1 MNNGLQALAKYGR
14 NGDTEL
20 AHVTVGEIVLPPS
33 IFAEDKNLQN
43 KIEKKLSKLDTN
55 LGERTVGSALVSY
68 NPNTGL
74 QEFFIKSLFKK
85 VKKGVSS
92 LWKRVKKVIDPVAK
106 VARFIP
112 GPWQP
117 AANIYV
123 KGKAALDIVKGE
135 GGLGDLATLFTG
147 SNVLGKGGDLAT
159 FADKGFQFGD
169 YGSALRSGLG
179 NFFGGSA
186 EYTIQPGDTLS
197 DIATKSG
204 TTVDALA
211 AANNITDPSKIFA
224 GNTLTI
230 PKSGNFLSN
239 FFSGDPNYDPATGKG
254 QSRLG
259 MIEDFFKGDREGEG
273 SFFGRK
279 TPDFIKNIE
288 DELKDSFNPA
298 KGGIDPKL
306 FAASMAYGQAIK
318 KAAEKEAE
326 GMKDIRQSLRPDLLQ
341 RPIFGG
347 GGFNLGFAEGGKVYS
362 DDEVLD
368 MRLGGESA
376 GPGTGTSDDIPAM
389 LSDGEFVM
397 TAKAVRGAGT
407 VKVKKGKD
415 GLLSF
420 VKSGKPSRDKGSDN
434 MMVMMKYFEGEA

>member
-1 MNNGLQALAKYGR
+1 M
-14 NGDTEL
+14 
-20 AHVTVGEIVLPPS
+20 
-33 IFAEDKNLQN
+33 
-43 KIEKKLSKLDTN
+43 
-55 LGERTVGSALVSY
+55 
-68 NPNTGL
+68 
-74 QEFFIKSLFKK
+74 
-85 VKKGVSS
+85 
-92 LWKRVKKVIDPVAK
+92 
-106 VARFIP
+106 
-112 GPWQP
+112 
-117 AANIYV
+117 
-123 KGKAALDIVKGE
+123 KGE

-186 EYTIQPGDTLS
+186 EYTIQPGDNLS
-197 DIATKSG
+197 NIAKKTGVSE
-204 TTVDALA
+204 DALA
-211 AANNITDPSKIFA
+211 AANNIVNRDLIIE

-254 QSRLG
+254 QSRFG
-259 MIEDFFKGDREGEG
+259 MIEDFLKGDGEG

-279 TPDFIKNIE
+279 TPDFIKNIG
-288 DELKDSFNPA
+288 DELKDPFNPA

-347 GGFNLGFAEGGKVYS
+347 GGFVDLGFAEGGKVYS

-389 LSDGEFVM
+389 LSDGEFAM
-397 TAKAVRGAGT
+397 TAKAVRG
-407 VKVKKGKD
+407 
-415 GLLSF
+415 
-420 VKSGKPSRDKGSDN
+420 SR
-434 MMVMMKYFEGEA
+434 YR